1 MNAAIGVLC
10 ERKRVEEKQ
19 VIQSLADA
27 GVPAIPVPPAAMPL
41 PIVPCPPAPP
51 VAGAFGATLP
61 VLLDRCQDRVIASAV
76 LPVWKASGTTIL
88 SAGLAATAN
97 RLAIASALVAAG
109 VTRPATYLATSEE
122 AGLAAAEQLGY
133 PATLLPLTPGSAPV
147 LLYDRDTAEA
157 VFEHRHTLG
166 GAHDI
171 VGLVQAGAIACAP
184 HATVIVVAGEA
195 VGIHAPAGQSA
206 LAPQAVALAESAAHT
221 LGADIIGVELLLLP
235 GSPVVWDVQAA
246 PDFRD
251 AIPCGPR
258 PIALAIA
265 ELAAMRLIER
275 TAMVSPIPSDHTIGS
290 ALRQEVGDGV
300 ALAV

>member
-27 GVPAIPVPPAAMPL
+27 GVPAIPVPPAALPL
-41 PIVPCPPAPP
+41 PVVPCPPALP
-51 VAGAFGATLP
+51 VAGAFGATFP
-61 VLLDRCQDRVIASAV
+61 VVLDRCQDRVVASAV
-76 LPVWKASGTTIL
+76 LPVWKASGTTVL

-97 RLAIASALVAAG
+97 RLAIASALAAAG
-109 VTRPATYLATSEE
+109 VSRPATYLATSAE
-122 AGLAAAEQLGY
+122 AGLAAADQLGY

-157 VFEHRHTLG
+157 VFEHRQTLG
-166 GAHDI
+166 GAHDA
-171 VGLVQAGAIACAP
+171 VGLVQAGALVDTP

-195 VGIHAPAGQSA
+195 AGVHAPAGQTA
-206 LAPQAVALAESAAHT
+206 LSPQAMALAEAAAHA
-221 LGADIIGVELLLLP
+221 LGADIAGVELLLVP
-235 GSPVVWDVQAA
+235 GAPVVWDIQAA

-251 AIPCGPR
+251 AVACGPR
-258 PIALAIA
+258 PVALAIA
-265 ELAAMRLIER
+265 ELAAMRFIER
-275 TAMVSPIPSDHTIGS
+275 AAMMRPIAPDHPIGS
-290 ALRQEVGDGV
+290 ALRQEVGDGI